1 VGSGFGLR
9 MDLSFFIFR
18 LDMAVKV
25 RNPYPRLPDDGQPV
39 REALWW
45 NDFNNFK
52 LRDIAFNIGL
62 GYPF

>member
-1 VGSGFGLR
+1 
-9 MDLSFFIFR
+9 
-18 LDMAVKV
+18 MAVKV